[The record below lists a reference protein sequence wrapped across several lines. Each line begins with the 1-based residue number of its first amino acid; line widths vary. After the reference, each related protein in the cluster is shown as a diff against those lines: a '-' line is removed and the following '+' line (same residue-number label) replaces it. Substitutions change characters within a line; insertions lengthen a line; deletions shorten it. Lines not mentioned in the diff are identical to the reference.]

1 MSELELSED
10 YRWTTTK
17 DDKSI
22 IFMKGKGRVVLPL
35 RDIYRLEYDLW
46 SWLDSRKVFPRRRS
60 GNRDTEREGE
70 PVQTRADVMQRGFVA
85 YSPCWL
91 GCSEAGGMSP
101 HNHPPALRAT
111 SRQREGVWSDPAV
124 QLRSDHILAFCL
136 EQ

>member
-46 SWLDSRKVFPRRRS
+46 SWLDSRNLGHVKADYSEDGVIYRVYGKHHRYKNFRIWDNTSFLWEKFRQFFCRILSRNS
-60 GNRDTEREGE
+60 GSVLDYGI
-70 PVQTRADVMQRGFVA
+70 
-85 YSPCWL
+85 
-91 GCSEAGGMSP
+91 
-101 HNHPPALRAT
+101 
-111 SRQREGVWSDPAV
+111 
-124 QLRSDHILAFCL
+124 RSDKNAVCTDDNKGRRKKRK
-136 EQ
+136 